1 MIDKKQ
7 VLSIVFGVALASCI
21 VAIFTLF
28 MNCVD
33 YITLCD
39 DWDYYNFSAVWLK
52 FALCY
57 GVPMIFGILTL
68 ILLAIGHFKQKSCC
82 KKTGTILALITA
94 ILLLIVSIGA
104 GFLFGSISS
113 IEYTLIY
120 TLKSV
125 AITGC
130 ASFATL
136 YACIILH
143 NKNKAKNNE
152 NN

>member
-7 VLSIVFGVALASCI
+7 VLSIVFGVALTSCI
-21 VAIFTLF
+21 VAVFTLF
-28 MNCVD
+28 MECVN
-33 YITLCD
+33 YITLCGTWLD
-39 DWDYYNFSAVWLK
+39 DLAF
-52 FALCY
+52 FAHWWKLALAC
-57 GVPMIFGILTL
+57 GVPMIFGILAL
-68 ILLAIGHFKQKSCC
+68 ILLAIGHFKQKACC

-104 GFLFGSISS
+104 NFLFYDISGS
-113 IEYTLIY
+113 EYSVAYAI
-120 TLKSV
+120 KSL

-136 YACIILH
+136 YACILIH
-143 NKNKAKNNE
+143 NKAKNNE